1 MPQKRKFRIIFISHI
16 KPCRL
21 YLQPRSMSRV
31 GMFLRTKGSNN
42 VGGHK
47 RDGYIPENWER
58 EMIKSEK
65 ADAAQGV
72 KNAKGGKTPRTK
84 KSS

>member
-1 MPQKRKFRIIFISHI
+1 MISISYIRHY
-16 KPCRL
+16 RL
-21 YLQPRSMSRV
+21 YLQPRSMCRV
-31 GMFLRTKGSNN
+31 GMFFRTKGSNN

-72 KNAKGGKTPRTK
+72 KNARDEKRSRTK